1 MKKKLFIVVAT
12 DAILLSHRLPI
23 AVETI
28 KNDYDVTVVAADT
41 GRSQEIVEKGIKFI
55 DLKIER
61 RHFSIINEIKI
72 IKALYK
78 LYKSEKP
85 FIIHSVTMKI
95 VVNSAIAAK
104 LAGIHNTVN
113 AIAGLGIFFEKNWK
127 SNIMRVFLNF
137 IFKLVRSN
145 NQIYIFQNE
154 FDKNVFLKKQW
165 TASDKCVLIKGAGID
180 LEKYKYASEPISEKV
195 NVLFATRIVKHKGV
209 FELIKS
215 IKHIK
220 AQGINNIIFTFVGA
234 PTSDVCKEQ
243 LLEWGNA
250 GYIQYKGFIKDT
262 SEEIIKSNI
271 CILPSYSEG
280 LPKSLIEA
288 CAIGRTIITT
298 DVPGCRDVV
307 TDNINGILVPPKD
320 VEKLTNAILLL
331 SNNSELRNKFGYANR
346 VKAENEFD
354 IKDVVKKT
362 LYVYNQFK

>member
-23 AVETI
+23 AIEAI
-28 KNDYDVTVVAADT
+28 KNGYDVTVIAADT
-41 GRSQEIVEKGIKFI
+41 GYSQEIIEKGIKFI

-61 RHFSIINEIKI
+61 RHLSIINEIKI
-72 IKALYK
+72 IIALYK

-85 FIIHSVTMKI
+85 FIVHSVTMKI

-127 SNIMRVFLNF
+127 SNIMRIFLNL
-137 IFKLVRSN
+137 IFRFVKSK

-154 FDKNVFLKKQW
+154 FDRTVFLKNQW
-165 TASDKCVLIKGAGID
+165 TDSDKCVLIKGAGID
-180 LEKYKYASEPISEKV
+180 LEKYKYVPESTNDKV

-209 FELIKS
+209 FELIES

-234 PTSDVCKEQ
+234 PTSDVGKEQ
-243 LLEWGNA
+243 LLEWENA
-250 GYIQYKGFIKDT
+250 GYIQYKGFVKDT

-288 CAIGRTIITT
+288 CAIGRAIITT
-298 DVPGCRDVV
+298 DVPGCKEVV
-307 TDNINGILVPPKD
+307 TDNVNGILVPTKD
-320 VEKLTNAILLL
+320 IEKLTNAILLL
-331 SNNSELRNKFGYANR
+331 SNNSELRKKFGSANR